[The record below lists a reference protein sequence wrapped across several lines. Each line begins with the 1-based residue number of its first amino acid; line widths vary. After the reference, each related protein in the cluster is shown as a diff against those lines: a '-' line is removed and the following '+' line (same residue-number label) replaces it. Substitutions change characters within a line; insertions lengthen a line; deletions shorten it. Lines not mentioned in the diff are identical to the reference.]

1 MRLDLPLPLLKA
13 EQEASKIIDGYGI
26 SSPEHIRI
34 EDIAYALGV
43 RIVEGPLQGAAA
55 SLVRLG
61 AKATIR
67 IPATERRQSRRRFS
81 LAHELGH
88 FVLGH
93 GYSVRLVCT
102 EDNMLDWNHQPGQET
117 EANFFAGELLL
128 PKRLFKDR
136 CDVREVNFGPVRKLA
151 EEFTTSLTAT
161 AIRFVRF
168 SSEMCAL
175 VFSRESKICWF
186 YKSEDWW
193 PFIQKGQPLDNGTF
207 AYNFFHGREFPDE
220 PLEVD
225 GNAWVD
231 SQRVE
236 PIVEHS
242 IGSRNLG
249 YVLSLLWIR
258 S

>member
-1 MRLDLPLPLLKA
+1 MKVDLPLPLLRA
-13 EQEASKIIDGYGI
+13 EQKAAETIERFGI
-26 SSPEHIRI
+26 TAPEHIRL
-34 EDIAYALGV
+34 EDIAYALGAK
-43 RIVEGPLQGAAA
+43 IVEGPLKGAAA

-61 AKATIR
+61 EKATIR
-67 IPATERRQSRRRFS
+67 IPATEKYLSRKRFS
-81 LAHELGH
+81 VAHELGH

-93 GYSVRLVCT
+93 GHSVYRVCT
-102 EDNMLDWNHQPGQET
+102 EDNMLDWNHKPGQET

-128 PKRLFKDR
+128 PKKLLKER
-136 CDVREVNFGPVRKLA
+136 CDVREVNFTPVRSLA

-168 SSEMCAL
+168 CPEMCAL
-175 VFSRESKICWF
+175 VFSKDSKIQWF

-193 PFIQKGQPLDNGTF
+193 PFIQKGQALDNGTF

-225 GNAWVD
+225 GSAWVESRD
-231 SQRVE
+231 VE
-236 PIVEHS
+236 SIVEHS

>member
-1 MRLDLPLPLLKA
+1 MKVDLPLSLLRA
-13 EQEASKIIDGYGI
+13 EQKAAELIERFGIIA
-26 SSPEHIRI
+26 PEHIRL
-34 EDIAYALGV
+34 EDIAYALGA
-43 RIVEGPLQGAAA
+43 RIVEGPLKGAAA

-61 AKATIR
+61 PKATIR
-67 IPATERRQSRRRFS
+67 IPANERYQPRKRFS
-81 LAHELGH
+81 VAHELGH

-93 GYSVRLVCT
+93 GRSIHLVCT
-102 EDNMLDWNHQPGQET
+102 EDNMMDWNHQPGQET

-128 PKRLFKDR
+128 PKKLFKDR
-136 CDVREVNFGPVRKLA
+136 CDVCEVNFLPVRNLA
-151 EEFTTSLTAT
+151 KEFTTSLTAT

-168 SSEMCAL
+168 CPEMCAL
-175 VFSRESKICWF
+175 VFSKESKICWF
-186 YKSEDWW
+186 YKSDDWW

-207 AYNFFHGREFPDE
+207 AYNFFHDREFPDE

-225 GNAWVD
+225 GPAWVN
-231 SQRVE
+231 SRGVE
-236 PIVEHS
+236 SIVEHS